1 MCESYSWSLMYQ
13 REIDFLQQ
21 MSLSLQSKEPQSIP
35 GCYNQSHSPTLFQL
49 EFTLSFQQYLQISVA
64 QLEIG
69 D

>member
-1 MCESYSWSLMYQ
+1 MYQ

-35 GCYNQSHSPTLFQL
+35 GYNQSHSPTLFQL